1 MSEIET
7 VVAQTE
13 VVDELERFLCSAYPS
28 KTGIKLTQK
37 RQSLK
42 LDRTILINSQSH
54 SILELCVQH
63 SLSIYVNHRLEQD
76 PSLVSSRQWHRPLLS
91 HALFPADEIGTF
103 FPSLDPT
110 TMVRVLLEHG
120 ADPNAVDGDST
131 TWRKFVDNMV
141 DNFSM
146 SKLELMDL
154 LLSKGADPSA
164 GGVLFETLTI
174 VSTSPAKVY
183 QMSMCDKLFD
193 AGANPNS
200 KFDDTTIWKR
210 YLSHII
216 YIKSDLRNRNI
227 LHNEFKQMKRLLLS
241 GADPNATVNGKTL
254 DLIIEETFG
263 AYHTTEL
270 LDLVRQMRLRTDGG
284 LLSRI
289 WKITWRRPTQATS
302 CENDRAASIDLY
314 DA

>member
-13 VVDELERFLCSAYPS
+13 VVDELERFLCSTYPS

-42 LDRTILINSQSH
+42 LHRMVLINSKSH

-63 SLSIYVNHRLEQD
+63 GLSIYVNHRLEQD
-76 PSLVSSRQWHRPLLS
+76 PSLVSSRQWHQPLLS
-91 HALFPADEIGTF
+91 HALFSADEFGTLVL
-103 FPSLDPT
+103 SIDPT

-131 TWRKFVDNMV
+131 TWRKFINNMI
-141 DNFSM
+141 DNFSK

-164 GGVLFETLTI
+164 GSVLLETLTI

-200 KFDDTTIWKR
+200 KYDDSTIWKR

-216 YIKSDLRNRNI
+216 YGKSGLPNRNI

-241 GADPNATVNGKTL
+241 GADPNATANSKTL

-270 LDLVRQMRLRTDGG
+270 LDLVRQMRPRTDGG